1 MTNSVGSG
9 ILGFRLRG
17 VPYPDFPQRLASSLI
32 LADDYSKLRVCPAEM
47 PRCGRILPAGP
58 LDGPAHRF
66 RPQGL
71 RGTALRALTAEVARS
86 PDHDL
91 FDLLPTHRSSIGYRR
106 GRTNY
111 MIHPDASF
119 TLEYKGKWLPL
130 LLEFERRA
138 TTPKRIPRRLAS
150 YRRYFASGCAERDHG
165 GRTARGAVRVRDPG
179 EREHLPGRGRR
190 HGGPGRDRRQRGGP
204 GGARYPGRGVDTA
217 AAALPG
223 PEAAGRI
230 VLSSQSTTFLR
241 RTFPVGGLQQ
251 P

>member
-1 MTNSVGSG
+1 MS
-9 ILGFRLRG
+9 
-17 VPYPDFPQRLASSLI
+17 
-32 LADDYSKLRVCPAEM
+32 
-47 PRCGRILPAGP
+47 
-58 LDGPAHRF
+58 
-66 RPQGL
+66 
-71 RGTALRALTAEVARS
+71 RS

-111 MIHPDASF
+111 AIHPDASF
-119 TLEYKGKWLPL
+119 TLEYRGKWLPF

-150 YRRYFASGCAERDHG
+150 YHRYFASGWAERDHG
-165 GRTARGAVRVRDPG
+165 GRQPGVLFVFETPDSETAF
-179 EREHLPGRGRR
+179 PGRGRR
-190 HGGPGRDRRQRGGP
+190 HGGPGRDQLQRGGP
-204 GGARYPGRGVDTA
+204 GGARHPGRGVDVS

-241 RTFPVGGLQQ
+241 RTFPVWGLQQ